1 MFLGYLFRQQH
12 RNDLLIFAKAAPPQ
26 AESTISAPDLFRT
39 IFDLAS
45 QILNSPVALFLLYTT
60 CIVKRAYAMGEYGYD
75 CYRPVK
81 RAVSH
86 KSRQMPNA
94 VQTIRSGTFSNK
106 LHTGRYTAKQ
116 RVYCSQYRFWLSLT
130 IAEHKHNLQTPLNTG
145 YRLQTAT
152 NAQHRANTFGR
163 VLTLLSSTNRTQGD
177 TRRNRVLTSLFT

>member
-1 MFLGYLFRQQH
+1 
-12 RNDLLIFAKAAPPQ
+12 
-26 AESTISAPDLFRT
+26 
-39 IFDLAS
+39 
-45 QILNSPVALFLLYTT
+45 
-60 CIVKRAYAMGEYGYD
+60 MGEYGYD

-152 NAQHRANTFGR
+152 NAQHRANNPFGYF
-163 VLTLLSSTNRTQGD
+163 LAYL
-177 TRRNRVLTSLFT
+177 